1 MLGESDKKS
10 FETEKFDVL
19 LSEQELEEFSNNSI
33 ELLPVSKLKNNFT
46 LVKQRESF
54 FKVLSNMYNSLT
66 DVYNRECHTLTEIV
80 LDQDLILF
88 EKLNIK
94 KLKQSL
100 KVLNQRQ
107 NFVQ

>member
-46 LVKQRESF
+46 LKSRENHFS
-54 FKVLSNMYNSLT
+54 KY
-66 DVYNRECHTLTEIV
+66 
-80 LDQDLILF
+80 
-88 EKLNIK
+88 
-94 KLKQSL
+94 
-100 KVLNQRQ
+100 
-107 NFVQ
+107 